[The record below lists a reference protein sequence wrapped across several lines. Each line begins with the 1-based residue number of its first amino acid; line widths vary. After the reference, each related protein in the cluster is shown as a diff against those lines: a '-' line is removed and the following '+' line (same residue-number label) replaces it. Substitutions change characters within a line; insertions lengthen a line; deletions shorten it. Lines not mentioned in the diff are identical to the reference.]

1 MSKWAEK
8 LYPTPPIMREMS
20 DCQDVFESNAMKL
33 LQNPCAESGRRYG
46 PRQRKVLDPASAEAA
61 RREITSWPVYRET
74 PLLSLPGLAARAGIR
89 RLYYK
94 DESERFGLGSFKGL
108 GGAYAVYRCIA
119 AWLAARTGTDR
130 ITAADLIA
138 GRYRDLTSGITVC
151 CATDG
156 NHGRAVAWG
165 AQRFGC
171 ASVVYIHEKVSE
183 GRATALARYG
193 ARVVRTAGNY
203 DDSVRCVAADATAN
217 GWIVVSDT
225 SYDDYTAIPRDVM
238 HGYTVMA
245 DETIRRLTS
254 DVLPTHIFVQG
265 GVGGLAAAVCARFWW
280 EFEETR
286 PCFVVVEPERAAA
299 LYESAKSGKRIRLT
313 GDIDTVMACLSCG
326 ETSLL
331 AWEVLQEGAD
341 FFMTIEDNAAIDA
354 MRLLASSVQDDPPI
368 VAGESAVA
376 GLAGALAAVA
386 DPTAAQAIQLN
397 ADSCVLV
404 IGTEGDTD
412 PQRYYELVGR
422 SADEVRAAA
431 TVKVTGHM

>member
-1 MSKWAEK
+1 
-8 LYPTPPIMREMS
+8 
-20 DCQDVFESNAMKL
+20 MKL
-33 LQNPCAESGRRYG
+33 LQNPYAQSGRRYG
-46 PRQRKVLDPASAEAA
+46 VRQRKVLDPVSAEVA
-61 RREITSWPVYRET
+61 RREITSWSVYRET
-74 PLLSLPGLAARAGIR
+74 PLLSLPGLAARAGFG

-94 DESERFGLGSFKGL
+94 DESGRFGLGSFKGL
-108 GGAYAVYRCIA
+108 GGAYAVCRCIA
-119 AWLAARTGTDR
+119 AWLAARTGIDR
-130 ITAADLIA
+130 ITAADLVA
-138 GRYRDLTSGITVC
+138 GKYRDLTSSITVC

-183 GRATALARYG
+183 GRAVALARYG
-193 ARVVRTAGNY
+193 AQVVRTAGNY
-203 DDSVRCVAADATAN
+203 DDSVRRAAADAAAN
-217 GWIVVSDT
+217 GWTVVSDT
-225 SYDDYTAIPRDVM
+225 SYDDYMAIPRDVM

-245 DETIRRLTS
+245 DEVIQALTP

-280 EFEETR
+280 EFEEKR

-299 LYESAKSGKRIRLT
+299 LYESAKAGERITLS

-331 AWEVLQEGAD
+331 AWEILQGGAD
-341 FFMTIEDNAAIDA
+341 FYMTIEDNAAVDT
-354 MRLLASSVQDDPPI
+354 MRLLASGFEDELPV

-376 GLAGALAAVA
+376 GLAGALAAAA
-386 DPTAAQAIQLN
+386 DPAAAQAIQLD
-397 ADSCVLV
+397 ADSRVLV

-412 PQRYYELVGR
+412 PQRYCELVGR

-431 TVKVTGHM
+431 TMRVKGHM